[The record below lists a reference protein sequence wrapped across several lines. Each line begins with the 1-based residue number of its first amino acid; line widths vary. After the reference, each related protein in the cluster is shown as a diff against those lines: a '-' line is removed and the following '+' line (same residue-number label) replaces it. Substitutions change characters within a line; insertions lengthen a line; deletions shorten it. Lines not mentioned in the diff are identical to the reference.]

1 MKLASRPLAAA
12 LCLLAAAAYSSCS
25 GGGEKAKHKGPEIVV
40 KDLRFRPVKMSV
52 KVGGE
57 VSWAFEDKGINHN
70 VTADDGS
77 FRSPNQSKGVFAHQF
92 KTPGSVSYTCTIHPA
107 QMKGTVEVRA

>member
-1 MKLASRPLAAA
+1 MRLASR
-12 LCLLAAAAYSSCS
+12 LLAVPLCMVAMAACTS
-25 GGGEKAKHKGPEIVV
+25 GSEKAKHKGPEIVV
-40 KDLRFRPVKMSV
+40 KDLRFKPAKMTV

-57 VSWAFEDKGINHN
+57 VSWAFEDKGVNHN

-77 FRSPNQSKGVFAHQF
+77 FRSPNQAKGVFAHQF
-92 KTPGSVSYTCTIHPA
+92 KAPGLVSYTCTLHPA